1 MDKKTYP
8 STISSAAVRSAELN
22 MYKKINVN
30 KLMQMD
36 ESLSDIKLR
45 VYHKCHP
52 AELHTPGTNIIDS
65 SIHLN

>member
-1 MDKKTYP
+1 MDKKN
-8 STISSAAVRSAELN
+8 ISKYQNVR
-22 MYKKINVN
+22 KIDVN
-30 KLMQMD
+30 KSMRMD
-36 ESLSDIKLR
+36 KSLSDIKLR